1 MSIRKSLMFVWL
13 LVAASALMA
22 VYACQGGDEPTA
34 TSIPTQPPT
43 STNTPLPEPTD
54 TPVPVPIATDT
65 PVPIPTN
72 TPKPV
77 PTDTPEPE
85 PTDTPAPEPTDT
97 PVPEPTNTPV
107 PPPTPKPPTPPTPTP
122 VVDPTVTATPMPP
135 PAEAGMTVDEYIETC
150 ASTIGPFASNGVPLG
165 ITNGQLSEIIGN
177 FHMLFS
183 GMNPP
188 PEIAE
193 WHNVQLD
200 VWTAMQDALG
210 QQPADQP
217 FNPEILIEVM
227 FANFEAMM
235 SIQISQ
241 ELMDRIV
248 AAGCTGNLVDA
259 EQLTQEDTLPVEE
272 PEPSDSTPDDVLAEV
287 EVYAA
292 GCAGLGQQS
301 AAPPENTTYGE
312 TAEGVSLIIDLFI
325 TLMPP
330 DILVDWHNAQLG
342 FFEGVK
348 EIAEAEP
355 ADEPLD
361 QTKMF
366 ALIPVFQ
373 ALEAA
378 RIELPEDIHAI
389 LVEAACITQ

>member
-1 MSIRKSLMFVWL
+1 
-13 LVAASALMA
+13 
-22 VYACQGGDEPTA
+22 
-34 TSIPTQPPT
+34 
-43 STNTPLPEPTD
+43 
-54 TPVPVPIATDT
+54 
-65 PVPIPTN
+65 
-72 TPKPV
+72 
-77 PTDTPEPE
+77 
-85 PTDTPAPEPTDT
+85 
-97 PVPEPTNTPV
+97 
-107 PPPTPKPPTPPTPTP
+107 
-122 VVDPTVTATPMPP
+122 
-135 PAEAGMTVDEYIETC
+135 MTVDEYIETC
-150 ASTIGPFASNGVPLG
+150 ASTIGPFASTGVPPG
-165 ITNGQLSEIIGN
+165 ITNGQLYEIIGN

-183 GMNPP
+183 ELNPP
-188 PEIAE
+188 PEIAD

-200 VWTAMQDALG
+200 VWTAMRDVLE

-227 FANFEAMM
+227 FANFEALM

-248 AAGCTGNLVDA
+248 AAGCTGNLVDV
-259 EQLTQEDTLPVEE
+259 EQLTEEDATLPVEE
-272 PEPSDSTPDDVLAEV
+272 PEPSVSTPADVLAEV
-287 EVYAA
+287 EVYAT

-301 AAPPENTTYGE
+301 AAPPEGVTYGE
-312 TAEGVSLIIDLFI
+312 TAEAVRLIVDMFI

-348 EIAEAEP
+348 DIAEAEP
-355 ADEPLD
+355 ANEPLD

-378 RIELPEDIHAI
+378 RIELPEDVHAI

>member
-1 MSIRKSLMFVWL
+1 MSIRKSLMFAWL
-13 LVAASALMA
+13 IVAVSALMA

-34 TSIPTQPPT
+34 TSIPTQAPT
-43 STNTPLPEPTD
+43 STNTALPEPTD
-54 TPVPVPIATDT
+54 TPAPVPTATDT

-85 PTDTPAPEPTDT
+85 PTDTPEPEPTDT
-97 PVPEPTNTPV
+97 PEPEPTNTPV
-107 PPPTPKPPTPPTPTP
+107 PPPTPEPPTPTP
-122 VVDPTVTATPMPP
+122 VVDPTPTATPVPP

-150 ASTIGPFASNGVPLG
+150 ASTIGPFASTGVPPG

-183 GMNPP
+183 ELNPP
-188 PEIAE
+188 PEIAD

-200 VWTAMQDALG
+200 VWTSMRDALD

-227 FANFEAMM
+227 FANFEALM

-248 AAGCTGNLVDA
+248 AAGCTGNLVDV
-259 EQLTQEDTLPVEE
+259 EQPTEEDTLPVEE
-272 PEPSDSTPDDVLAEV
+272 PEPIAKTPADVLTEV
-287 EVYAA
+287 EVYAT
-292 GCAGLGQQS
+292 GCAGLGQQA
-301 AAPPENTTYGE
+301 AAPPEGVTYGE
-312 TAEGVSLIIDLFI
+312 TAEGVNLIIDLFI
-325 TLMPP
+325 ALMPP

-355 ADEPLD
+355 ANEPLD

-366 ALIPVFQ
+366 ALIPAFQ

-378 RIELPEDIHAI
+378 RIELPGDVHAI
-389 LVEAACITQ
+389 LVEAACIAQ

>member
-1 MSIRKSLMFVWL
+1 MFVWL
-13 LVAASALMA
+13 IVAVSALMA
-22 VYACQGGDEPTA
+22 VYACQGGDVPTE
-34 TSIPTQPPT
+34 TSIPTQAPT
-43 STNTPLPEPTD
+43 STNTALPAPTD
-54 TPVPVPIATDT
+54 TPAPVPTATDT

-107 PPPTPKPPTPPTPTP
+107 PPPTPEPPTPTT
-122 VVDPTVTATPMPP
+122 VVDPTPTETPVPP
-135 PAEAGMTVDEYIETC
+135 PAETGMTVDEYIETC
-150 ASTIGPFASNGVPLG
+150 ASTIGPFASTGVPPG
-165 ITNGQLSEIIGN
+165 VTNGQLSEIIGN

-183 GMNPP
+183 ELNPP
-188 PEIAE
+188 PEIAD

-200 VWTAMQDALG
+200 VWTAMRDALD

-227 FANFEAMM
+227 FANFEALM

-248 AAGCTGNLVDA
+248 AAGCTGNLVDV
-259 EQLTQEDTLPVEE
+259 EQPTEEDTLPVEE
-272 PEPSDSTPDDVLAEV
+272 PEPIAETPADVLAEV
-287 EVYAA
+287 EVYAT
-292 GCAGLGQQS
+292 GCAGLGQQA
-301 AAPPENTTYGE
+301 AAPPEGVTYGE
-312 TAEGVSLIIDLFI
+312 TAEGVNLIIDLFI
-325 TLMPP
+325 ALMPP

-355 ADEPLD
+355 ANEPLD

-366 ALIPVFQ
+366 ALIPAFQ

-378 RIELPEDIHAI
+378 RIELPEDVHAI
-389 LVEAACITQ
+389 LVEAVCIAQ

>member
-1 MSIRKSLMFVWL
+1 MFIRKSLVFVWL
-13 LVAASALMA
+13 LVAVSALMA
-22 VYACQGGDEPTA
+22 VYACQGADEPTP
-34 TSIPTQPPT
+34 TSIPVQAPT
-43 STNTPLPEPTD
+43 ATNTPMPEPTD
-54 TPVPVPIATDT
+54 TPE
-65 PVPIPTN
+65 
-72 TPKPV
+72 PV
-77 PTDTPEPE
+77 PTDTPAPI
-85 PTDTPAPEPTDT
+85 PTDTPVPEPIDTPVPEPTNTPEPEPTDT

-107 PPPTPKPPTPPTPTP
+107 PPPTPEPPTPTP
-122 VVDPTVTATPMPP
+122 VVDPTVTATPVPP

-150 ASTIGPFASNGVPLG
+150 ASTIGPFASTGVPPG
-165 ITNGQLSEIIGN
+165 VTNGQLSEIIGN

-183 GMNPP
+183 ELNPP

-200 VWTAMQDALG
+200 VWTAMRDALS

-217 FNPEILIEVM
+217 FNPEILIEAM
-227 FANFEAMM
+227 FANFEALM

-248 AAGCTGNLVDA
+248 AAGCTGNLVEF
-259 EQLTQEDTLPVEE
+259 EQPTEEDPLPVEE
-272 PEPSDSTPDDVLAEV
+272 PEPMASTPADVLAEV
-287 EVYAA
+287 EVYAT
-292 GCAGLGQQS
+292 GCAGLGQQA
-301 AAPPENTTYGE
+301 AAPPEGVTYGE
-312 TAEGVSLIIDLFI
+312 TAEGVNLIIGIFI
-325 TLMPP
+325 NLMPP

-355 ADEPLD
+355 ANETLD

-378 RIELPEDIHAI
+378 RIELPEDVHAI
-389 LVEAACITQ
+389 LVEAVCIAQ

>member
-1 MSIRKSLMFVWL
+1 
-13 LVAASALMA
+13 MA
-22 VYACQGGDEPTA
+22 VYACGGGDEPTA
-34 TSIPTQPPT
+34 TSIPTQAPT

-54 TPVPVPIATDT
+54 TPAPVPTATDT

-77 PTDTPEPE
+77 PTDTPEPD
-85 PTDTPAPEPTDT
+85 PTNTPTPEPTDT

-107 PPPTPKPPTPPTPTP
+107 PPPTPEPPTPTP
-122 VVDPTVTATPMPP
+122 VVDPTATVTPVPP
-135 PAEAGMTVDEYIETC
+135 AAEAGMTVDEYIETC
-150 ASTIGPFASNGVPLG
+150 ASTIGPFASTGVPPG
-165 ITNGQLSEIIGN
+165 VTNGQLSEIIGN

-183 GMNPP
+183 ELNPP
-188 PEIAE
+188 PEIAD

-200 VWTAMQDALG
+200 VWTAMRDALD
-210 QQPADQP
+210 QQPADQL

-227 FANFEAMM
+227 FANFEALM

-248 AAGCTGNLVDA
+248 AAGCTGNLVDV
-259 EQLTQEDTLPVEE
+259 EQPTEEDTLPVEE
-272 PEPSDSTPDDVLAEV
+272 PEPIAETPADVLAEV
-287 EVYAA
+287 EVYAT
-292 GCAGLGQQS
+292 GCAGLGQQA
-301 AAPPENTTYGE
+301 AAPPEGVTYGE
-312 TAEGVSLIIDLFI
+312 TAEGVNLIIDLFI
-325 TLMPP
+325 ALMPP

-355 ADEPLD
+355 ANEPLD

-366 ALIPVFQ
+366 ALIPAFQ

-378 RIELPEDIHAI
+378 RIELPADVHAI
-389 LVEAACITQ
+389 LVEAVCIAQ